1 MENSFYQRTA
11 YALSDEPVPSC
22 FLTLDDHLRAHLP
35 ATDAGPYQYCL
46 VLAELICA
54 RMADVE
60 MYAFLMAD
68 ARKRHS
74 LAPEDVDHASDI
86 KTASLTRSF
95 LIGYLG
101 AVRALLDAAA
111 LTLTTLYELPLSGG
125 DCSFRN
131 GDFWHQFVVSQPN
144 TQRRYHAMRLHFNE
158 MLQWCD
164 ETAARIPPISL
175 LQHHYG
181 QFARRETLLQVL
193 DERNIDVERLAADAI
208 GHNWIDP
215 LDLQQRWK
223 PHLLA
228 LCEKLCQD
236 IATQV

>member
-1 MENSFYQRTA
+1 MHPDVALPGANRAGRNAQGPSTHSDSEYGMENSFYQRTA

-35 ATDAGPYQYCL
+35 TTDAGAYHYCL

-101 AVRALLDAAA
+101 AVRALLD
-111 LTLTTLYELPLSGG
+111 
-125 DCSFRN
+125 F
-131 GDFWHQFVVSQPN
+131 
-144 TQRRYHAMRLHFNE
+144 M
-158 MLQWCD
+158 
-164 ETAARIPPISL
+164 I
-175 LQHHYG
+175 
-181 QFARRETLLQVL
+181 
-193 DERNIDVERLAADAI
+193 
-208 GHNWIDP
+208 
-215 LDLQQRWK
+215 WK
-223 PHLLA
+223 
-228 LCEKLCQD
+228 Q
-236 IATQV
+236 